1 MNARRLPVVAVL
13 GLLAAGGLVA
23 CRADPAV
30 AAYVDD
36 QRITE
41 AEVDD
46 VMAELGEV
54 VADPAQLATL
64 RDQVVE
70 MRVLTEVTGRYA
82 EQEGLAV
89 PEPDPARI
97 GGEIGL
103 APEHPY
109 VQVAAGFAAAM
120 EALRGSVAP
129 VPPTDADQREV
140 YDQLAAQGL
149 TVPFEQVRPDL
160 NEQLLGEPVALRNL
174 LIEVV
179 ARADIQLNPR
189 YDLVHQVP
197 IPVGDAQVGLGVPLG
212 QSAVVERA
220 DRRTG

>member
-1 MNARRLPVVAVL
+1 MNARRLPVIAVL

-41 AEVDD
+41 AEVDA
-46 VMAELGEV
+46 VMAELRE
-54 VADPAQLATL
+54 VADPAQLPAL

-70 MRVLTEVTGRYA
+70 WLVLTEVAGRYA

-89 PEPDPARI
+89 PEPDPERI
-97 GGEIGL
+97 GGAVGL

-109 VQVAAGFAAAM
+109 VQVAAEFDAAM
-120 EALRGSVAP
+120 AALSDTVAP
-129 VPPTDADQREV
+129 VPPTEADQREV
-140 YDQLAAQGL
+140 YDQLAVQGL
-149 TVPFEQVRPDL
+149 TDPFEQVQPELD
-160 NEQLLGEPVALRNL
+160 EQLLGEPVAVRNL
-174 LIEVV
+174 LTEAV

-189 YDLVHQVP
+189 YDLVYQVP
-197 IPVGDAQVGLGVPLG
+197 VPVGEPPAGLGVPL
-212 QSAVVERA
+212 SEPAVVEA
-220 DRRTG
+220 G